1 MKTTTTVNWNLFVSA
16 AILSVGLMLKLGAPV
31 EAAAG
36 GVGLA
41 AFLNWKGLLPGGRRR
56 AVVGE

>member
-1 MKTTTTVNWNLFVSA
+1 MKTTTVKWNLFVSA

-31 EAAAG
+31 EAVAG
-36 GVGLA
+36 GIGLA
-41 AFLNWKGLLPGGRRR
+41 AFLNWKGFLPGGRRR

>member
-1 MKTTTTVNWNLFVSA
+1 MKTTTVSWNLFVSA
-16 AILSVGLMLKLGAPV
+16 AILSVGLMLKLGAPI
-31 EAAAG
+31 EALAG

-41 AFLNWKGLLPGGRRR
+41 AFLNWKGLVPGVRRK

>member
-1 MKTTTTVNWNLFVSA
+1 MKTTTVSWNLFVSA
-16 AILSVGLMLKLGAPV
+16 AILSAGLLVKLGAPI
-31 EAAAG
+31 EALAG

-41 AFLNWKGLLPGGRRR
+41 AFLNWKGLVPGVRRR